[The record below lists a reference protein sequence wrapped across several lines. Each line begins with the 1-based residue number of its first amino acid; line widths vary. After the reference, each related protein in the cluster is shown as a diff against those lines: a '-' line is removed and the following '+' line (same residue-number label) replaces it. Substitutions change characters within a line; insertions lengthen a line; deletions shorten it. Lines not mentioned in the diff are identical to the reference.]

1 MIHSRKRIKS
11 LPTKEQVETE
21 RKRYRWKKAY
31 FKALRGTI
39 SVLTYMAAV
48 AALIATL
55 VLPVLQIEGTSM
67 EPPLVNGDIV
77 LLTKTTAFGRG
88 DICGFAW
95 NNKILIK
102 RVIGIPGDWIEID
115 TDGTVYLNGEKLDEP
130 YAEQIAFGE
139 CDLEFP
145 YQVPQ
150 EQYFVL
156 GDMAGFAARGKHTIA
171 IAGAIAVGIL
181 ILDAAITMIKKMH
194 KKVLPR
200 VIMICSFVAM
210 LLINIF
216 SWNFS
221 SISLMLVAAVVS
233 LTIFILQGAQH
244 QLPVG
249 SFLQG
254 YATA

>member
-1 MIHSRKRIKS
+1 MKENWQRKTEIPS
-11 LPTKEQVETE
+11 LDQIAAE
-21 RKRYRWKKAY
+21 RKRYRWQKAY
-31 FKALRGTI
+31 IKALRGTV
-39 SVLTYMAAV
+39 SVLTYVAAV

-67 EPPLVNGDIV
+67 EPTLVNGDIV

-145 YQVPQ
+145 FQVPQ

-156 GDMAGFAARGKHTIA
+156 GDMRE
-171 IAGAIAVGIL
+171 
-181 ILDAAITMIKKMH
+181 
-194 KKVLPR
+194 
-200 VIMICSFVAM
+200 
-210 LLINIF
+210 
-216 SWNFS
+216 S
-221 SISLMLVAAVVS
+221 SIDSRNTLVGCVENEQIIGK
-233 LTIFILQGAQH
+233 IFFRIWPLKDIR
-244 QLPVG
+244 
-249 SFLQG
+249 FF
-254 YATA
+254 

>member
-1 MIHSRKRIKS
+1 MEMKGKRQKRTA
-11 LPTKEQVETE
+11 LPTIDQIETE
-21 RKRYRWKKAY
+21 RKRYRWQKAY

-67 EPPLVNGDIV
+67 EPTLVNGDIV

-88 DICGFAW
+88 DICAFAW

-130 YAEQIAFGE
+130 YAEQISFGE

-145 YQVPQ
+145 FQVPQ

-156 GDMAGFAARGKHTIA
+156 GDMRESSIDSRNTLIGCIPKDQIVGK
-171 IAGAIAVGIL
+171 VFFR
-181 ILDAAITMIKKMH
+181 
-194 KKVLPR
+194 VLPFKT
-200 VIMICSFVAM
+200 MQAF
-210 LLINIF
+210 
-216 SWNFS
+216 
-221 SISLMLVAAVVS
+221 
-233 LTIFILQGAQH
+233 
-244 QLPVG
+244 
-249 SFLQG
+249 
-254 YATA
+254 